1 MIHANELMI
10 GDWVCTE
17 HDSTPRQIDWIR
29 TGEVGL
35 LWNKAVTPPY
45 LVPIPITPEILEK
58 NGFIEDST
66 NGLHSEYH
74 LLVPAGI
81 EKNLYTV
88 QVTFYKE
95 PICGVST
102 LFKCWG
108 PYSAGVNDIHLCNL
122 NYVHEMQHA
131 IRLCGVEKEI
141 VL

>member
-1 MIHANELMI
+1 MKANELMI

-35 LWNKAVTPPY
+35 LWNKVVTPPY
-45 LVPIPITPEILEK
+45 LVPIPLTPEILEK

-66 NGLHSEYH
+66 NGLHSTYH

-81 EKNLYTV
+81 EKNIYTV
-88 QVTFYKE
+88 QVIFYKE

-102 LFKCWG
+102 LFKCWVRI
-108 PYSAGVNDIHLCNL
+108 A
-122 NYVHEMQHA
+122 
-131 IRLCGVEKEI
+131 KELMTFI
-141 VL
+141 CATCIMYTRCSIFFSCA